1 MNSLLKCF
9 TISLLLRLSSC
20 QGQDLTTQIG
30 AYGTSVVTA
39 TVSRIQQSG
48 IFSSDNELLRR
59 IAYVETRD
67 GTDPETYRD
76 DYDGGIWAVNLDL
89 LEATQNTTQ
98 YQGLINLH
106 LDISANFF
114 IQWSSVQWSDLRRPL
129 YSALAAR
136 LYMYTVPPI
145 PMSSEIQSQAIYWRT
160 HYNLLGNTS
169 DFVALVNELEAQR
182 GLLYMLSNF
191 CGGCCGYVGTAHIY
205 ACCSLTLIKS
215 ASTHMVFLHGIL
227 YVPSHS
233 YRPFLLT
240 AIFKHLIL
248 V

>member
-9 TISLLLRLSSC
+9 TISLLLRLASC
-20 QGQDLTTQIG
+20 QGQDLTTQVG
-30 AYGTSVVTA
+30 TYGTSVVTA

-76 DYDGGIWAVNLDL
+76 EYDGGIWAVDLDL

-106 LDISANFF
+106 LDISATFS
-114 IQWSSVQWSDLRRPL
+114 IEWSSVQWSDLRRPL

-136 LYMYTVPPI
+136 LYMYTVPHPI
-145 PMSSEIQSQAIYWRT
+145 PISSEIESQAVYWGT
-160 HYNLLGNTS
+160 HYNSLGNTS

-182 GLLYMLSNF
+182 GLLYMLRSF
-191 CGGCCGYVGTAHIY
+191 CGGCYGYVRTAHIDASRSLRALQNTP
-205 ACCSLTLIKS
+205 ACMHIVYT
-215 ASTHMVFLHGIL
+215 
-227 YVPSHS
+227 
-233 YRPFLLT
+233 RN
-240 AIFKHLIL
+240 AIRAIT
-248 V
+248 